1 MLIWWPAW
9 RSRRYSRYI
18 LQRLAVHMEKIEA
31 LKRKGQRAMIYPAI
45 VMSVAVIVVVV
56 LLVFVYPYLREMV
69 F

>member
-1 MLIWWPAW
+1 
-9 RSRRYSRYI
+9 
-18 LQRLAVHMEKIEA
+18 MEKIEA